1 MLNAKVWLAPALL
14 GVMLAG
20 CGGSDSNDNDGTAEP
35 GGEAESF
42 TYVEGTISQAQA
54 ALKSGEMT
62 CEEMVQGYLA
72 RIQAYD
78 RQGPS
83 LQSVIAVN
91 PNALDDARDL
101 DQFYATDGF
110 KGPLHCVT
118 VLLKDNFDTFDMPT
132 TAGGLALETSQPPDD
147 AFSVARLRDAGAI
160 IIGKANLDE
169 YAFGFRGSSSVGGQV
184 RNSYDPTK
192 GPGGS
197 SSGTGSS
204 IAASFAMVGTGSDTG
219 GSIRVPSSLHGLV
232 GIRPSL
238 RLVSQDGIVPL
249 AHWQDT
255 GGPMCRTVED
265 CALTLGAMV
274 GYDPGASSG
283 QRFRFDHDADL
294 MASPFEYQLATLAP
308 SSYTKYLD
316 SAALKGAR
324 IGVVRALFGDG
335 EGENAEVQRVI
346 EAALDRMRAAG
357 ATVED
362 VTIPD
367 LSTILSDY
375 RSVSRYE
382 FKTNLTEY
390 LESWPSSTDGHPRSF
405 EEVYQSG
412 GYEERNQRTFEF
424 YDGAGTDLENN
435 EDYLKNINER
445 PDYVRQRFLA
455 ALENIDASGRS
466 AGEPYDV
473 LLYPSVLSLAPDVGN
488 SPSAGS
494 NNRLSPFSGFP
505 ALTMPAGMADTDP
518 ALPVGMEM
526 LGREFDEGTLIKLAY
541 AYQELAKPRQAPTFT
556 PELEEQ
562 PVSAVTSLIH

>member
-20 CGGSDSNDNDGTAEP
+20 CGGSDSDDDSTGDP
-35 GGEAESF
+35 VGEAESF
-42 TYVEGTISQAQA
+42 HYVEGTIAQA
-54 ALKSGEMT
+54 RAALQAGDLT
-62 CEEMVQGYLA
+62 CEDMVQGYLD
-72 RIQAYD
+72 RIEAYD

-91 PNALDDARDL
+91 PSALDEARDL
-101 DQFYATDGF
+101 DSRYAAEGF
-110 KGPLHCVT
+110 QGPLHCVT
-118 VLLKDNFDTFDMPT
+118 VLLKDNFDTVDMPT

-184 RNSYDPTK
+184 RNAYDPTK

-238 RLVSQDGIVPL
+238 RLISQDGIVPL

-265 CALTLGAMV
+265 CALTLSAMV
-274 GYDPGASSG
+274 GYDPGAFSG

-294 MASPFEYQLATLAP
+294 MTSPFEYQLATLAP

-316 SAALKGAR
+316 GDALSGAR
-324 IGVVRALFGDG
+324 IGVVRDLFGDG
-335 EGENAEVQRVI
+335 QGENAEVQRVI
-346 EAALDRMRAAG
+346 EAALERMRAAG

-390 LESWPSSTDGHPRSF
+390 LASWPSTTDGHPRSF

-412 GYEERNQRTFEF
+412 GYESRNAGTFAF
-424 YDGAGTDLENN
+424 YDSAGTDLENN
-435 EDYLKNINER
+435 ADYLKNINER

-455 ALENIDASGRS
+455 ALENIDASGRP
-466 AGEPYDV
+466 AGEPFDV
-473 LLYPSVLSLAPDVGN
+473 LLYPSVLSLAPDVGG

-526 LGREFDEGTLIKLAY
+526 LAREFDEGTLIKLAY
-541 AYQELAKPRQAPTFT
+541 AYQELAEPRQAPTFT

-562 PVSAVTSLIH
+562 PEPAPVALID